1 MSLSCDRFFVAA
13 ITQDEELMNEIGGR
27 IFDPARDSAAE
38 EADVVPYIIV
48 SLDSVQNIDMSKDD
62 VYGSMIDEANVS
74 VLVVADDRESLAHLT
89 EKTRRVINKALV
101 SSEEEEEEIQATFGF
116 SIYDSSFSASK
127 VELDIDKPCC
137 YQTLSYIC
145 KTENV

>member
-62 VYGSMIDEANVS
+62 VYGSMHDEANVS
-74 VLVVADDRESLAHLT
+74 VLVVADDRESLAYLT
-89 EKTRRVINKALV
+89 EKTRRVIHKALV
-101 SSEEEEEEIQATFGF
+101 SSEEEEEQAQATFGF

>member
-62 VYGSMIDEANVS
+62 VFGSMIDEANVS
-74 VLVVADDRESLAHLT
+74 VLIVADDRESLAHLT
-89 EKTRRVINKALV
+89 EKTRRVIHKALV
-101 SSEEEEEEIQATFGF
+101 SSEKEEEETQATFGF
-116 SIYDSSFSASK
+116 SIYDSSFSASR

-137 YQTLSYIC
+137 YQTLSYNC
-145 KTENV
+145 KTENI

>member
-62 VYGSMIDEANVS
+62 VYGSMHDEANVS

-89 EKTRRVINKALV
+89 EKTRRVINKALI
-101 SSEEEEEEIQATFGF
+101 SSEEEEEETQATFGF

>member
-62 VYGSMIDEANVS
+62 VYGSMHDEANVS

-101 SSEEEEEEIQATFGF
+101 SSEEEEEETQATFGF

>member
-62 VYGSMIDEANVS
+62 VYGSMHDEANVS
-74 VLVVADDRESLAHLT
+74 VLVVADDRESLANLT
-89 EKTRRVINKALV
+89 EKTRRTIHKALV
-101 SSEEEEEEIQATFGF
+101 SSEEEEEETQATFGF
-116 SIYDSSFSASK
+116 SIYDSSFSASR

>member
-62 VYGSMIDEANVS
+62 VYGSMHDEANVS
-74 VLVVADDRESLAHLT
+74 VFVVADDRESLANLT
-89 EKTRRVINKALV
+89 EKTRRTIHKALV
-101 SSEEEEEEIQATFGF
+101 SSEEEEEETQATFGF
-116 SIYDSSFSASK
+116 SIYDSSFSASR

>member
-62 VYGSMIDEANVS
+62 VYGSMHDEANVS

-89 EKTRRVINKALV
+89 EKTRRVIDKALV
-101 SSEEEEEEIQATFGF
+101 SSEEEEEETQATFGF

-145 KTENV
+145 KTENI

>member
-62 VYGSMIDEANVS
+62 IYGSMHDEANVS

-101 SSEEEEEEIQATFGF
+101 SSEEEEEETQATFGF

>member
-62 VYGSMIDEANVS
+62 VYGSMHDEANVS
-74 VLVVADDRESLAHLT
+74 VLVVADDRESLAYLA
-89 EKTRRVINKALV
+89 EKTRRDINKALV
-101 SSEEEEEEIQATFGF
+101 SSEEEEEQTQATFGF
-116 SIYDSSFSASK
+116 SIYDSSFSASR

>member
-62 VYGSMIDEANVS
+62 VYGSMHDEANVS
-74 VLVVADDRESLAHLT
+74 VLVVADDRESLAQLT

-101 SSEEEEEEIQATFGF
+101 SSEEEEEQTQATFGF
-116 SIYDSSFSASK
+116 SIYDSSFSASR

>member
-27 IFDPARDSAAE
+27 IYDPARDSAAE

-62 VYGSMIDEANVS
+62 VYGSMHDEANVS

-101 SSEEEEEEIQATFGF
+101 SSEEEEEETQATFGF

-137 YQTLSYIC
+137 YQTLSYNC

>member
-13 ITQDEELMNEIGGR
+13 ITQDEGLMNEIGGR

-48 SLDSVQNIDMSKDD
+48 SLDSVQNLDVSKDD
-62 VYGSMIDEANVS
+62 EYDSMYDEANVS
-74 VLVVADDRESLAHLT
+74 VLVVADDRESLAALA
-89 EKTRRVINKALV
+89 EKTRRAINKALIR
-101 SSEEEEEEIQATFGF
+101 SEKEEEETQATFGF
-116 SIYDSSFSASK
+116 SIYDSSFSASR

>member
-38 EADVVPYIIV
+38 EADVVPYVIV

-62 VYGSMIDEANVS
+62 VYESMIDEANVS
-74 VLVVADDRESLAHLT
+74 VLIVADDRESLAHLA

-101 SSEEEEEEIQATFGF
+101 SSEEEEEETQATFGF
-116 SIYDSSFSASK
+116 SIYDSSFSASR

>member
-38 EADVVPYIIV
+38 EADVVPYIII

-62 VYGSMIDEANVS
+62 VYGSMHDEANVS

-89 EKTRRVINKALV
+89 EKTRRTINKALV
-101 SSEEEEEEIQATFGF
+101 SSEEEEEETQSTFGF
-116 SIYDSSFSASK
+116 SIYDSSFSASR

>member
-1 MSLSCDRFFVAA
+1 MSLSCDRFFVSA

-38 EADVVPYIIV
+38 EADIVPYVIV

-62 VYGSMIDEANVS
+62 VYESMIDEANVS
-74 VLVVADDRESLAHLT
+74 VRIVADDRESLAHLA

-101 SSEEEEEEIQATFGF
+101 SSEEEEETQATFGF

>member
-1 MSLSCDRFFVAA
+1 MSLSCDRFFVSA

-62 VYGSMIDEANVS
+62 VYGSMHDEANVS

-101 SSEEEEEEIQATFGF
+101 SSEEEEEETQATFGF

>member
-62 VYGSMIDEANVS
+62 VYGSMHDEANVS

-89 EKTRRVINKALV
+89 EKTRRVIQKALV
-101 SSEEEEEEIQATFGF
+101 SSEEEEEETQAIFGF

>member
-62 VYGSMIDEANVS
+62 VYGSMHDEANVS

-101 SSEEEEEEIQATFGF
+101 SSEEEEEQTQATFGF
-116 SIYDSSFSASK
+116 SIYDSSFSASR

>member
-62 VYGSMIDEANVS
+62 VYGSMHDEANVS

-89 EKTRRVINKALV
+89 EKTRRVIDKALV
-101 SSEEEEEEIQATFGF
+101 SSEEEEEETQATFGF

>member
-38 EADVVPYIIV
+38 EADVVPYVIV

-62 VYGSMIDEANVS
+62 VYGSMHDEANVS

-101 SSEEEEEEIQATFGF
+101 SSEEEEEQTQATFGF

>member
-38 EADVVPYIIV
+38 EADVVPYVIV

-62 VYGSMIDEANVS
+62 VYGSMHDEANVS
-74 VLVVADDRESLAHLT
+74 VLVVADDRESLAYLA

-101 SSEEEEEEIQATFGF
+101 SSEEEEEQTQATFGF
-116 SIYDSSFSASK
+116 SIYDSSFSASR

>member
-48 SLDSVQNIDMSKDD
+48 SLDSVQNMYMSKDD
-62 VYGSMIDEANVS
+62 VYESMHDEANVS

-89 EKTRRVINKALV
+89 EKTRRVINKALI
-101 SSEEEEEEIQATFGF
+101 SSEEEAEETQATFGF

>member
-62 VYGSMIDEANVS
+62 VYGSMHDEANVS

-101 SSEEEEEEIQATFGF
+101 SSEEEEEQTQATFGF

>member
-1 MSLSCDRFFVAA
+1 MSLSCDRFFVAV

-62 VYGSMIDEANVS
+62 VYGSMYDEANVS

-101 SSEEEEEEIQATFGF
+101 SSEEEEEQTQATFGF
-116 SIYDSSFSASK
+116 SIYDSSFSASR

>member
-62 VYGSMIDEANVS
+62 VYGSMHDEANVS

-89 EKTRRVINKALV
+89 EKTRRVIHKALV
-101 SSEEEEEEIQATFGF
+101 SSEEEEEETQATFGF
-116 SIYDSSFSASK
+116 SIYDSSFSASR

>member
-38 EADVVPYIIV
+38 EADVVPYVIV

-62 VYGSMIDEANVS
+62 VYESMLDEANVS
-74 VLVVADDRESLAHLT
+74 VLIVADDRESLAHLA
-89 EKTRRVINKALV
+89 EKARRVINKALV
-101 SSEEEEEEIQATFGF
+101 SSEEKEEETQATFGF
-116 SIYDSSFSASK
+116 SIYDSSFSASR

>member
-62 VYGSMIDEANVS
+62 VFGSMHDEANVS

-89 EKTRRVINKALV
+89 EKTRRTINKALV
-101 SSEEEEEEIQATFGF
+101 SSEEEEEETQATFGF

>member
-38 EADVVPYIIV
+38 EADVVPYVIV

-62 VYGSMIDEANVS
+62 VYGSMHDEANVS

-89 EKTRRVINKALV
+89 EKTRRVINKALI
-101 SSEEEEEEIQATFGF
+101 SSEEEEEETQATFGF